1 MDGNKKFKRFI
12 TRMNRGLALGLVF
25 GIILVSF
32 VIVDTVKFNK
42 DTEKI
47 REDIVGYITAMAE
60 LNGKL
65 ESSPVGKAIT
75 EEDMAAMTAELGRIF
90 DEYYADPALAEKITV
105 YEGYDRNEVAEEL
118 PTWFSRTAGFRL
130 ISAEVKSDAD
140 SFVISFERQGYSYA
154 LVRFSDLPISMEL
167 LANRPKDTD
176 IFLGRGPSYLIDPIY
191 PEEADVWELIQT
203 KEIYVSGSVY
213 ITLADGEWKILMTD
227 IYTKKETELD

>member
-118 PTWFSRTAGFRL
+118 L
-130 ISAEVKSDAD
+130 LH
-140 SFVISFERQGYSYA
+140 
-154 LVRFSDLPISMEL
+154 LVS
-167 LANRPKDTD
+167 LA
-176 IFLGRGPSYLIDPIY
+176 
-191 PEEADVWELIQT
+191 
-203 KEIYVSGSVY
+203 
-213 ITLADGEWKILMTD
+213 
-227 IYTKKETELD
+227 